1 MKVKIDPSNIKIDTA
16 PKRITV
22 DFGQQ
27 IARYVIEPY
36 ITAEQ
41 TDDGVLF
48 TVVSQGNTTTGLA
61 RNGERGKSAYEVAV
75 DNGYSGTE
83 AEWLASMRDYNELE
97 DKPRING
104 VELIGDKPIEALG
117 VDTLTNLE
125 IQQIFNRVY
134 GG

>member
-1 MKVKIDPSNIKIDTA
+1 M
-16 PKRITV
+16 
-22 DFGQQ
+22 
-27 IARYVIEPY
+27 
-36 ITAEQ
+36 
-41 TDDGVLF
+41 LF